1 MTVDPIPTD
10 LIIGEKIM
18 GADKLTKRGK
28 LVGGIVG
35 GGVGVDGVLD
45 YSASADF
52 TALGPP
58 NEYAF
63 TGENL
68 KNSFKAADYNYNMK
82 FTKPKVEGDV
92 FAQPD
97 SLLKPQGTTKAKDYA
112 GAALNAALSGQNED
126 PNGAVQFASLKATD
140 PNSMI
145 SGSGGTSGAYTKEG
159 LLLNE
164 AQKAFFR
171 NQNLDIIV

>member
-1 MTVDPIPTD
+1 MCIRDSST
-10 LIIGEKIM
+10 
-18 GADKLTKRGK
+18 
-28 LVGGIVG
+28 GI
-35 GGVGVDGVLD
+35 LD

-52 TALGPP
+52 AALGPP

-112 GAALNAALSGQNED
+112 SAALNAALSGQNED
-126 PNGAVQFASLKATD
+126 PNGAVKFASLKATD
-140 PNSMI
+140 PNSNI
-145 SGSGGTSGAYTKEG
+145 SGTGGSTGAYTKTG
-159 LLLNE
+159 SLLND
-164 AQKAFFR
+164 AQSLFFR
-171 NQNLDIIV
+171 NQNLDIA